1 MIYNFAYLLLM
12 HFSSKNWSYSQ
23 LNRGKRIGVGRHCAT
38 FLCREHPCTTSRGV
52 WSLHASPRPEAT
64 PSKAAHG
71 PSGFKARTRRRLH
84 TSTPPDPG
92 GAVRRPPSSV
102 PRARSPPPR
111 ARMVFSSKRRVAY
124 LSPPDAPS
132 RTPKP
137 CPLHELHRA
146 TMYVARVGSCSR
158 SFLWPLGLSKTSS
171 RTHRSSSQH

>member
-1 MIYNFAYLLLM
+1 M

-102 PRARSPPPR
+102 PRARSPPP
-111 ARMVFSSKRRVAY
+111 SSTHGLQLEEESRLFKPTRR
-124 LSPPDAPS
+124 
-132 RTPKP
+132 
-137 CPLHELHRA
+137 PLAHTQAL
-146 TMYVARVGSCSR
+146 
-158 SFLWPLGLSKTSS
+158 PSS
-171 RTHRSSSQH
+171 RAPPSHHVRRPGGLLFSLVPLAAWPFQDLL